1 MINNREVVAVELRR
15 QHFFCQ
21 RHTYGIGDTLA
32 QWTCGGFN
40 TRCIAILWVTRCFRV
55 QLAELL

>member
-21 RHTYGIGDTLA
+21 RHTYGIGDTL
-32 QWTCGGFN
+32 T
-40 TRCIAILWVTRCFRV
+40 
-55 QLAELL
+55 